1 MATIVSMH
9 AWKSWI
15 IPIRENT
22 TWIERSKS
30 KLSNHRCGAMHK
42 IRIQLY
48 HFPPPPFVP
57 HSAWTIPSEQS
68 FTSVSIYPISI
79 SRRQSVAITP
89 FWRIEPIRYA
99 WKKKNNRD
107 YLARDIPLLSRNDR
121 FRNRV
126 REWRSPIDWKPCC
139 ETIVLS
145 FIGHIPRTGP
155 AEHPRRISA
164 LWVRL
169 SVGRANLRN
178 SHIAICS

>member
-68 FTSVSIYPISI
+68 FTSMSIYPISI

-107 YLARDIPLLSRNDR
+107 YLARDIPLLSRNDQEPSTR
-121 FRNRV
+121 MAKSNRLKTMLRNDRPV
-126 REWRSPIDWKPCC
+126 VYWSY
-139 ETIVLS
+139 TTY
-145 FIGHIPRTGP
+145 GTGGTP
-155 AEHPRRISA
+155 APHFSA
-164 LWVRL
+164 L
-169 SVGRANLRN
+169 SQ
-178 SHIAICS
+178 AISRSRKLAQLTYSYL

>member
-1 MATIVSMH
+1 MTTIVSMH

-79 SRRQSVAITP
+79 SRKQSVAITP

-99 WKKKNNRD
+99 WKKKNN
-107 YLARDIPLLSRNDR
+107 ARLSRARYPSPFPKRPGTEYANGEVQSIENHVAKRSSCRLLVIYHVRDR
-121 FRNRV
+121 RNTRAAFQ
-126 REWRSPIDWKPCC
+126 RSESGYQSVAQTCA
-139 ETIVLS
+139 T
-145 FIGHIPRTGP
+145 HI
-155 AEHPRRISA
+155 
-164 LWVRL
+164 
-169 SVGRANLRN
+169 
-178 SHIAICS
+178 